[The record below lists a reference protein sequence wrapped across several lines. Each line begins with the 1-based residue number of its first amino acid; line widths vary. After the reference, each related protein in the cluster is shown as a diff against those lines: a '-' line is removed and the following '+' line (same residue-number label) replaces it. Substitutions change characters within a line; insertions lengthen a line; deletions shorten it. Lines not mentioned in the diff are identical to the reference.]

1 MSRTDPPP
9 TKKNAP
15 SSEGAPGDVES
26 GEVKVTMGE
35 VEISLVDEIDLEDD
49 PDPHSSPFARIT
61 VTPGTS
67 EREYVARMMRQAPS
81 DRAAPVKG
89 AVERDS
95 APARKPAP
103 LPAIPSPL
111 PPGSSLETLTL
122 DLPEM
127 SFAPTGGNARIP
139 TPSPLPPVQSAKGP
153 RRSSGSFRPAA
164 GDALELVGVRSKS
177 VRPPLA
183 PNITMRAVR
192 DRFDVGDFSGA
203 LILAEGILESEPESV
218 DALLYAEH
226 CRDVLKQMYISR
238 LGGMKRIPHVAVTDE
253 QLRWLALDHRA
264 GFLLSLVDGRS
275 SFEEVLDVS
284 GMSTVDALR
293 LLMDLLQQNVI
304 KVS

>member
-26 GEVKVTMGE
+26 GEVEVTVGE
-35 VEISLVDEIDLEDD
+35 VEISLDEIDLEDD
-49 PDPHSSPFARIT
+49 PNPQSSPFARIT

-81 DRAAPVKG
+81 DRAAPVKVVG
-89 AVERDS
+89 ERDS
-95 APARKPAP
+95 AAVRKPAP

-111 PPGSSLETLTL
+111 PPGDPLETLTL

-127 SFAPTGGNARIP
+127 TFAPTGGNARTP
-139 TPSPLPPVQSAKGP
+139 TPSPLPPAQSAKGR

-203 LILAEGILESEPESV
+203 LILAEGILESDPESV

-253 QLRWLALDHRA
+253 QMRWLALDHRA

-284 GMSTVDALR
+284 GMSAVDALR